1 MNKLVFILTLI
12 VALAF
17 PEQVFSQVEGIDY
30 QWKKTVG
37 KKGIQVFSS
46 KVPNSKFRAVRAQMM
61 IKGDVKSLVALLEDR
76 ENCSSW
82 ASVCKELSLLKKINR
97 DEYLVYVLNAAIFP
111 IARRDLVAKITWFRN
126 AKTGRLTMDGQAVK
140 DFQNLPKKT
149 GVVRITDA
157 RIQWHFT
164 PKNDGYVLV
173 ESYVHID
180 PNGNVPPWIVN
191 YMSRATP
198 FRSMKKIRKIVQ
210 SGKYTNAVVSLP
222 EKYL

>member
-76 ENCSSW
+76 
-82 ASVCKELSLLKKINR
+82 
-97 DEYLVYVLNAAIFP
+97 
-111 IARRDLVAKITWFRN
+111 
-126 AKTGRLTMDGQAVK
+126 
-140 DFQNLPKKT
+140 
-149 GVVRITDA
+149 
-157 RIQWHFT
+157 
-164 PKNDGYVLV
+164 
-173 ESYVHID
+173 
-180 PNGNVPPWIVN
+180 
-191 YMSRATP
+191 
-198 FRSMKKIRKIVQ
+198 
-210 SGKYTNAVVSLP
+210 
-222 EKYL
+222 